1 MNRRYILYTGLFVLI
16 MLGVLMDNDAY
27 NPKYTEINSKNMF
40 FEEDYVLKSTKDVE
54 YSNDSLK
61 NYYTYIFFGYTN
73 CPDFCPD
80 TLIKIH
86 RLFDELR
93 NENIKQNIKMLF
105 ISVDTKDSLN
115 KIKKYV
121 EYFDNDF
128 IGVSMDKEKLDQLTK
143 RVGVYYKKV
152 SSDGNIDFYDHTGA
166 IFLINKKA
174 KLIGLY
180 TPPIL
185 IKEMKED
192 VIKGFKWI

>member
-16 MLGVLMDNDAY
+16 MLGILMGNDEY
-27 NPKYTEINSKNMF
+27 SPKYTEINSKNMF
-40 FEEDYVLKSTKDVE
+40 FEEEFVLKSTKDME

-61 NYYTYIFFGYTN
+61 NYYTFVFFGYTN

-80 TLIKIH
+80 TLVKIH

-93 NENIKQNIKMLF
+93 DENIKKDIRMLF
-105 ISVDTKDSLN
+105 ISVDTKDNLN
-115 KIKKYV
+115 RIKRYV

-128 IGVSMDKEKLDQLTK
+128 IGIAIDKERLDQLTK
-143 RVGVYYKKV
+143 RIGVYYKKV
-152 SSDGNIDFYDHTGA
+152 SSDGSIDFYDHTGA
-166 IFLINKKA
+166 IFLINKQA

-192 VIKGFKWI
+192 IIKGLK

>member
-16 MLGVLMDNDAY
+16 ILGILISNGEY
-27 NPKYTEINSKNMF
+27 EPKYTEINSKNMF

-61 NYYTYIFFGYTN
+61 NYYTYVFFGYTN

-152 SSDGNIDFYDHTGA
+152 SFDGNIDFYDHTGA

-192 VIKGFKWI
+192 IIKGFK

>member
-40 FEEDYVLKSTKDVE
+40 FEEGFVLKSTKNIE

-61 NYYTYIFFGYTN
+61 NYHTFIFFGYTN

-80 TLIKIH
+80 TLAKIH
-86 RLFDELR
+86 RLFNELR
-93 NENIKQNIKMLF
+93 NEKIKKNIRMLF
-105 ISVDTKDSLN
+105 VSVDTKDSLN
-115 KIKKYV
+115 KVKRYV
-121 EYFDNDF
+121 EYFDNEF
-128 IGVSMDKEKLDQLTK
+128 IGISMNKEKLDQLTK
-143 RVGVYYKKV
+143 RVGVYYKKI

-166 IFLINKKA
+166 IFLINKQA

-185 IKEMKED
+185 IKEIKED
-192 VIKGFKWI
+192 IVKGLK

>member
-1 MNRRYILYTGLFVLI
+1 MNRRYILYTGLFILI
-16 MLGVLMDNDAY
+16 ILGILISNGEY
-27 NPKYTEINSKNMF
+27 EPKYTEINSKNMF

-61 NYYTYIFFGYTN
+61 NYYTYVFFGYTN

-192 VIKGFKWI
+192 IIKGFK

>member
-16 MLGVLMDNDAY
+16 ILGILISNGEY
-27 NPKYTEINSKNMF
+27 EPKYTEINSKNMF

-61 NYYTYIFFGYTN
+61 NYYTYVFFGYTN

-192 VIKGFKWI
+192 IIKGFK